1 MTAFSPF
8 DNKDY
13 DNMSLPYAFYEISMA
28 NSGDRDAKVS
38 LRFVFPEYVKTWA
51 VASDCTGEKTIRK
64 GGTATARFVVA
75 WYDHTDP
82 ELAHYK
88 NLYASPQPI
97 AKHGLE
103 VFSRLKHNAMRLAD
117 GMRSSSLPH
126 WLQNQVANTL
136 SAIVI
141 NSMYKRDGRVAF
153 AEGQWT
159 CFGTMDQMWLARH
172 IICQAVPF
180 YAWRELEY
188 WARTQMKNGQIH
200 HDMNLMDVGS
210 EREKRSAL
218 VAWDDTEHRDYRDI
232 QKWVDL
238 NCGFIISVYEA
249 YRTTGDRESFLRLW
263 PNMKRAADRIKKQ
276 VELLGNKEYPLT
288 FDRSENSYD
297 AGGNP
302 DPYNANISAVAY
314 RIMAELS
321 AETGEDDE
329 AAVRI
334 AECDGSVRPGADG
347 LEITGA
353 TEVLLLARVE
363 PTRDFSKP
371 AYTAMVASL
380 DSLGGYG
387 LLLERHVARHQPL
400 YDRVKIDLGAPAEDR
415 SLSSEQ
421 LLAKGG
427 RSLALIERLFN
438 AARYNVLSA
447 TGLHAP
453 CLQGIWGAKMT
464 PNWAGDFTANGNLPV
479 AISHMLQANTPEL
492 MLSLFNQLEA
502 HMDDFRT
509 NARVLF
515 NCRGIHI
522 PSHFYTH
529 GLDCQFD
536 KTWPM
541 TFWVA
546 GAPWYS
552 MFYWDYYLYTR
563 DREFLRR
570 RALPFMEEAV
580 AFFEDFLTEGADG
593 KYIVNPSYSPENH
606 PKNYKMQA
614 CINATMD
621 IAAIKAML
629 RAVIEASRTLG
640 ANSDRIPA
648 WQAMLDKMPA
658 YGNNADGEFREWLWA
673 DMEDNHEHRHASH
686 LIGLYD
692 LHDPEIMQ
700 SRELRQ
706 GALKAIDRRMDFRRK
721 ENTGVMAF
729 GICQL
734 AFSAAALGQ
743 ADRCEEML
751 GWLGDNYFL
760 DNMFSTHDPH
770 NIFNCDISGGYL
782 SLVMKMLCY
791 SEPGRI
797 DVFPA
802 KPSSWRRGS
811 IKGMALRGGIIMEE
825 LRWDGSK
832 TTVTL
837 RADDTQ
843 KVSVTIYGKHVKNVR
858 LKKGKPTTLAM

>member
-1 MTAFSPF
+1 MLKGAKTADGRTDDDALWPTHRVNFGCIDGIEATMTAFSPF

-38 LRFVFPEYVKTWA
+38 LRFVFPEDMKTWA

-88 NLYASPQPI
+88 NLYALPQPI
-97 AKHGLE
+97 AERGLE
-103 VFSRLKHNAMRLAD
+103 VFSRLKHNAVRLAD

-159 CFGTMDQMWLARH
+159 C
-172 IICQAVPF
+172 
-180 YAWRELEY
+180 
-188 WARTQMKNGQIH
+188 
-200 HDMNLMDVGS
+200 
-210 EREKRSAL
+210 
-218 VAWDDTEHRDYRDI
+218 
-232 QKWVDL
+232 
-238 NCGFIISVYEA
+238 
-249 YRTTGDRESFLRLW
+249 
-263 PNMKRAADRIKKQ
+263 
-276 VELLGNKEYPLT
+276 
-288 FDRSENSYD
+288 
-297 AGGNP
+297 
-302 DPYNANISAVAY
+302 
-314 RIMAELS
+314 
-321 AETGEDDE
+321 
-329 AAVRI
+329 
-334 AECDGSVRPGADG
+334 
-347 LEITGA
+347 
-353 TEVLLLARVE
+353 
-363 PTRDFSKP
+363 
-371 AYTAMVASL
+371 
-380 DSLGGYG
+380 
-387 LLLERHVARHQPL
+387 
-400 YDRVKIDLGAPAEDR
+400 
-415 SLSSEQ
+415 
-421 LLAKGG
+421 
-427 RSLALIERLFN
+427 
-438 AARYNVLSA
+438 
-447 TGLHAP
+447 
-453 CLQGIWGAKMT
+453 
-464 PNWAGDFTANGNLPV
+464 
-479 AISHMLQANTPEL
+479 
-492 MLSLFNQLEA
+492 
-502 HMDDFRT
+502 FRT

-580 AFFEDFLTEGADG
+580 AFFEDFLTEVADG

-621 IAAIKAML
+621 IAAIKALL

-658 YGNNADGEFREWLWA
+658 YGNNADGEFREWLWT

-770 NIFNCDISGGYL
+770 NIFNCDISGGYP

-797 DVFPA
+797 DIFPA

-825 LRWDGSK
+825 LRWDGNK

-843 KVSVTIYGKHVKNVR
+843 EVSVTIYGKHVKNVR

>member
-1 MTAFSPF
+1 MSHAKSPTSF
-8 DNKDY
+8 WSQRPAGRWEESLVTGNGIMGAMVEGNPYREHVVLNHSLLFLPINPIMMPPSQGKHLDEIRQMMLGGRFEEASQLLVDIATEEGYVGKHNSDLFVPACRLAISTDSVSPTRNYRRSVDFRTGVCRIEWQDGRGSYVRETFVSRADNVVV
-13 DNMSLPYAFYEISMA
+13 MRLRAL
-28 NSGDRDAKVS
+28 SGKLDTRLA
-38 LRFVFPEYVKTWA
+38 LERIT
-51 VASDCTGEKTIRK
+51 ASDPGRRK
-64 GGTATARFVVA
+64 KF
-75 WYDHTDP
+75 
-82 ELAHYK
+82 K
-88 NLYASPQPI
+88 
-97 AKHGLE
+97 
-103 VFSRLKHNAMRLAD
+103 
-117 GMRSSSLPH
+117 
-126 WLQNQVANTL
+126 
-136 SAIVI
+136 
-141 NSMYKRDGRVAF
+141 
-153 AEGQWT
+153 
-159 CFGTMDQMWLARH
+159 
-172 IICQAVPF
+172 
-180 YAWRELEY
+180 
-188 WARTQMKNGQIH
+188 
-200 HDMNLMDVGS
+200 MND
-210 EREKRSAL
+210 
-218 VAWDDTEHRDYRDI
+218 
-232 QKWVDL
+232 
-238 NCGFIISVYEA
+238 N
-249 YRTTGDRESFLRLW
+249 
-263 PNMKRAADRIKKQ
+263 DRIETSLAGQ
-276 VELLGNKEYPLT
+276 GGRLLYYRAK
-288 FDRSENSYD
+288 YD
-297 AGGNP
+297 TQTVHPVSGQKG
-302 DPYNANISAVAY
+302 Y
-314 RIMAELS
+314 
-321 AETGEDDE
+321 E

-334 AECDGSVRPGADG
+334 AECDGSVRPGAGG

-371 AYTAMVASL
+371 AYKAMVASL

-400 YDRVKIDLGAPAEDR
+400 YDRVKIDLGAPAADR

-438 AARYNVLSA
+438 AARYNVISA
-447 TGLHAP
+447 AGLHAP

-563 DREFLRR
+563 DRELLRR

-621 IAAIKAML
+621 IAAIKALL

-770 NIFNCDISGGYL
+770 NIFNCDISGGYP

-797 DVFPA
+797 DIFPA
-802 KPSSWRRGS
+802 KPSSGRRGS

-858 LKKGKPTTLAM
+858 LKKGKPTTLAL

>member
-1 MTAFSPF
+1 MAAGNGVTGLGKAFYDFDELKVNGTTGTPLGGFGAGGIKYNANDGTFAAMLKPPADAYDFKPVKGARIEMTVDGRTTVLKGAKTADGRTDDDALWPTHRVNFGCIDGIEATMTAFSPF

-38 LRFVFPEYVKTWA
+38 LRFVLPEDVKTWA

-64 GGTATARFVVA
+64 GGTATARLVVA

-97 AKHGLE
+97 AEHGLE
-103 VFSRLKHNAMRLAD
+103 VFPQLKHNVMRLAD
-117 GMRSSSLPH
+117 GMRRSSLPH

-159 CFGTMDQMWLARH
+159 C
-172 IICQAVPF
+172 
-180 YAWRELEY
+180 
-188 WARTQMKNGQIH
+188 
-200 HDMNLMDVGS
+200 
-210 EREKRSAL
+210 
-218 VAWDDTEHRDYRDI
+218 
-232 QKWVDL
+232 
-238 NCGFIISVYEA
+238 
-249 YRTTGDRESFLRLW
+249 
-263 PNMKRAADRIKKQ
+263 
-276 VELLGNKEYPLT
+276 
-288 FDRSENSYD
+288 
-297 AGGNP
+297 
-302 DPYNANISAVAY
+302 
-314 RIMAELS
+314 
-321 AETGEDDE
+321 
-329 AAVRI
+329 
-334 AECDGSVRPGADG
+334 
-347 LEITGA
+347 
-353 TEVLLLARVE
+353 
-363 PTRDFSKP
+363 
-371 AYTAMVASL
+371 
-380 DSLGGYG
+380 
-387 LLLERHVARHQPL
+387 
-400 YDRVKIDLGAPAEDR
+400 
-415 SLSSEQ
+415 
-421 LLAKGG
+421 
-427 RSLALIERLFN
+427 
-438 AARYNVLSA
+438 
-447 TGLHAP
+447 
-453 CLQGIWGAKMT
+453 
-464 PNWAGDFTANGNLPV
+464 
-479 AISHMLQANTPEL
+479 
-492 MLSLFNQLEA
+492 
-502 HMDDFRT
+502 FRT

-570 RALPFMEEAV
+570 RALPFMEESV

-621 IAAIKAML
+621 IAAIKALL

-770 NIFNCDISGGYL
+770 NIFNCDISGGYP

-843 KVSVTIYGKHVKNVR
+843 KVSVTIYGKHMKNVR
-858 LKKGKPTTLAM
+858 LKKGKPTTLAL

>member
-1 MTAFSPF
+1 MSHAKSPTSF
-8 DNKDY
+8 WSQRPAGRWEESLVTGNGIMGAMVEGNPYREHVVLNHSLLFLPINPIMMPPSQGKHLDEIRQMMLGGRFEEASQLLVDIATEEGYVGKHNSDLFVPACRLAISTDSVSPTRNYRRSVDFRTGVCRIEWQDGRGSYVRETFVSRADNVVV
-13 DNMSLPYAFYEISMA
+13 MRLRAL
-28 NSGDRDAKVS
+28 SGKLDTRLA
-38 LRFVFPEYVKTWA
+38 LERIT
-51 VASDCTGEKTIRK
+51 ASDPGRRK
-64 GGTATARFVVA
+64 KF
-75 WYDHTDP
+75 
-82 ELAHYK
+82 K
-88 NLYASPQPI
+88 
-97 AKHGLE
+97 
-103 VFSRLKHNAMRLAD
+103 
-117 GMRSSSLPH
+117 
-126 WLQNQVANTL
+126 
-136 SAIVI
+136 
-141 NSMYKRDGRVAF
+141 
-153 AEGQWT
+153 
-159 CFGTMDQMWLARH
+159 
-172 IICQAVPF
+172 
-180 YAWRELEY
+180 
-188 WARTQMKNGQIH
+188 
-200 HDMNLMDVGS
+200 MND
-210 EREKRSAL
+210 
-218 VAWDDTEHRDYRDI
+218 
-232 QKWVDL
+232 
-238 NCGFIISVYEA
+238 N
-249 YRTTGDRESFLRLW
+249 
-263 PNMKRAADRIKKQ
+263 DRIETSLAGQ
-276 VELLGNKEYPLT
+276 GGRLLYYRAK
-288 FDRSENSYD
+288 YD
-297 AGGNP
+297 TQTVHPVSGQKG
-302 DPYNANISAVAY
+302 Y
-314 RIMAELS
+314 
-321 AETGEDDE
+321 E

-334 AECDGSVRPGADG
+334 AECDGSVRPGAGG

-371 AYTAMVASL
+371 AYKAMVASL

-400 YDRVKIDLGAPAEDR
+400 YDRVKIDLGAPAADR

-438 AARYNVLSA
+438 AARYNVISA
-447 TGLHAP
+447 AGLHAP

-563 DREFLRR
+563 DRELLRR

-621 IAAIKAML
+621 IAAIKALL

-770 NIFNCDISGGYL
+770 NIFNCDISGGYP

-797 DVFPA
+797 DIFPA

-858 LKKGKPTTLAM
+858 LKKGKPTTLAL

>member
-1 MTAFSPF
+1 
-8 DNKDY
+8 
-13 DNMSLPYAFYEISMA
+13 
-28 NSGDRDAKVS
+28 
-38 LRFVFPEYVKTWA
+38 
-51 VASDCTGEKTIRK
+51 
-64 GGTATARFVVA
+64 
-75 WYDHTDP
+75 
-82 ELAHYK
+82 
-88 NLYASPQPI
+88 
-97 AKHGLE
+97 
-103 VFSRLKHNAMRLAD
+103 
-117 GMRSSSLPH
+117 
-126 WLQNQVANTL
+126 
-136 SAIVI
+136 
-141 NSMYKRDGRVAF
+141 
-153 AEGQWT
+153 
-159 CFGTMDQMWLARH
+159 
-172 IICQAVPF
+172 
-180 YAWRELEY
+180 
-188 WARTQMKNGQIH
+188 
-200 HDMNLMDVGS
+200 
-210 EREKRSAL
+210 
-218 VAWDDTEHRDYRDI
+218 
-232 QKWVDL
+232 
-238 NCGFIISVYEA
+238 
-249 YRTTGDRESFLRLW
+249 
-263 PNMKRAADRIKKQ
+263 
-276 VELLGNKEYPLT
+276 
-288 FDRSENSYD
+288 
-297 AGGNP
+297 
-302 DPYNANISAVAY
+302 
-314 RIMAELS
+314 
-321 AETGEDDE
+321 
-329 AAVRI
+329 
-334 AECDGSVRPGADG
+334 
-347 LEITGA
+347 
-353 TEVLLLARVE
+353 
-363 PTRDFSKP
+363 
-371 AYTAMVASL
+371 
-380 DSLGGYG
+380 
-387 LLLERHVARHQPL
+387 
-400 YDRVKIDLGAPAEDR
+400 
-415 SLSSEQ
+415 
-421 LLAKGG
+421 
-427 RSLALIERLFN
+427 
-438 AARYNVLSA
+438 
-447 TGLHAP
+447 
-453 CLQGIWGAKMT
+453 
-464 PNWAGDFTANGNLPV
+464 
-479 AISHMLQANTPEL
+479 
-492 MLSLFNQLEA
+492 
-502 HMDDFRT
+502 MDDFGT

-570 RALPFMEEAV
+570 RALPFMEESV

-621 IAAIKAML
+621 IAAIKALL

-734 AFSAAALGQ
+734 AFAAALGQ

-770 NIFNCDISGGYL
+770 NIFNCDISGGYP

-797 DVFPA
+797 DIFPA

-858 LKKGKPTTLAM
+858 LKKGKPTTLAL

>member
-1 MTAFSPF
+1 M
-8 DNKDY
+8 
-13 DNMSLPYAFYEISMA
+13 
-28 NSGDRDAKVS
+28 
-38 LRFVFPEYVKTWA
+38 
-51 VASDCTGEKTIRK
+51 ASDCTGEKTIRK

-97 AKHGLE
+97 AEHGLE
-103 VFSRLKHNAMRLAD
+103 VFPQLKHNAGRLAD
-117 GMRSSSLPH
+117 GMRRSSLPH

-159 CFGTMDQMWLARH
+159 C
-172 IICQAVPF
+172 
-180 YAWRELEY
+180 
-188 WARTQMKNGQIH
+188 
-200 HDMNLMDVGS
+200 
-210 EREKRSAL
+210 
-218 VAWDDTEHRDYRDI
+218 
-232 QKWVDL
+232 
-238 NCGFIISVYEA
+238 
-249 YRTTGDRESFLRLW
+249 
-263 PNMKRAADRIKKQ
+263 
-276 VELLGNKEYPLT
+276 
-288 FDRSENSYD
+288 
-297 AGGNP
+297 
-302 DPYNANISAVAY
+302 
-314 RIMAELS
+314 
-321 AETGEDDE
+321 
-329 AAVRI
+329 
-334 AECDGSVRPGADG
+334 
-347 LEITGA
+347 
-353 TEVLLLARVE
+353 
-363 PTRDFSKP
+363 
-371 AYTAMVASL
+371 
-380 DSLGGYG
+380 
-387 LLLERHVARHQPL
+387 
-400 YDRVKIDLGAPAEDR
+400 
-415 SLSSEQ
+415 
-421 LLAKGG
+421 
-427 RSLALIERLFN
+427 
-438 AARYNVLSA
+438 
-447 TGLHAP
+447 
-453 CLQGIWGAKMT
+453 
-464 PNWAGDFTANGNLPV
+464 
-479 AISHMLQANTPEL
+479 
-492 MLSLFNQLEA
+492 
-502 HMDDFRT
+502 FRT

-570 RALPFMEEAV
+570 RALPFMEESV

-621 IAAIKAML
+621 IAAIKALL

-770 NIFNCDISGGYL
+770 NIFNCDISGGYP

-843 KVSVTIYGKHVKNVR
+843 KVSVTIYGKHMKNVR
-858 LKKGKPTTLAM
+858 LKKGKPTTLAL

>member
-1 MTAFSPF
+1 MRKTLALALLLLQAALLAAGNSVTGLGKAFYDFDELKVNGTTGTPLGGFGAGGIKYNANDGTFAAMLKPPADAYDFKPVKGARIEMTVDGRTTVLKGAKTADGRTDDDALWPTHRVNFGCIDGIEATMTAFSPF

-97 AKHGLE
+97 AKRGLE
-103 VFSRLKHNAMRLAD
+103 VFPQLKHNAVRLAD

-159 CFGTMDQMWLARH
+159 CF
-172 IICQAVPF
+172 
-180 YAWRELEY
+180 
-188 WARTQMKNGQIH
+188 
-200 HDMNLMDVGS
+200 
-210 EREKRSAL
+210 
-218 VAWDDTEHRDYRDI
+218 
-232 QKWVDL
+232 
-238 NCGFIISVYEA
+238 
-249 YRTTGDRESFLRLW
+249 
-263 PNMKRAADRIKKQ
+263 
-276 VELLGNKEYPLT
+276 
-288 FDRSENSYD
+288 
-297 AGGNP
+297 
-302 DPYNANISAVAY
+302 
-314 RIMAELS
+314 
-321 AETGEDDE
+321 
-329 AAVRI
+329 
-334 AECDGSVRPGADG
+334 
-347 LEITGA
+347 
-353 TEVLLLARVE
+353 
-363 PTRDFSKP
+363 
-371 AYTAMVASL
+371 
-380 DSLGGYG
+380 
-387 LLLERHVARHQPL
+387 
-400 YDRVKIDLGAPAEDR
+400 
-415 SLSSEQ
+415 
-421 LLAKGG
+421 
-427 RSLALIERLFN
+427 
-438 AARYNVLSA
+438 
-447 TGLHAP
+447 
-453 CLQGIWGAKMT
+453 
-464 PNWAGDFTANGNLPV
+464 
-479 AISHMLQANTPEL
+479 
-492 MLSLFNQLEA
+492 
-502 HMDDFRT
+502 RT

-546 GAPWYS
+546 GEPWYS

-580 AFFEDFLTEGADG
+580 AFFEDFLTEVADG

-770 NIFNCDISGGYL
+770 NIFNCDISGGYP

-797 DVFPA
+797 DIFPA

-843 KVSVTIYGKHVKNVR
+843 EVSVNIYGKHVKNVR
-858 LKKGKPTTLAM
+858 LKKGKPTTLTM

>member
-1 MTAFSPF
+1 MLTPPADAYDFKPVKGARIEMTVDGRTTVLKGAKTADGRTDDDALWPTHRVNFGCVGGIEATMTAFSPF

-38 LRFVFPEYVKTWA
+38 LRFVFPEDVKTWA

-97 AKHGLE
+97 AEHGLE
-103 VFSRLKHNAMRLAD
+103 VFPQLKHNAVRLAD

-159 CFGTMDQMWLARH
+159 C
-172 IICQAVPF
+172 
-180 YAWRELEY
+180 
-188 WARTQMKNGQIH
+188 
-200 HDMNLMDVGS
+200 
-210 EREKRSAL
+210 
-218 VAWDDTEHRDYRDI
+218 
-232 QKWVDL
+232 
-238 NCGFIISVYEA
+238 
-249 YRTTGDRESFLRLW
+249 
-263 PNMKRAADRIKKQ
+263 
-276 VELLGNKEYPLT
+276 
-288 FDRSENSYD
+288 
-297 AGGNP
+297 
-302 DPYNANISAVAY
+302 
-314 RIMAELS
+314 
-321 AETGEDDE
+321 
-329 AAVRI
+329 
-334 AECDGSVRPGADG
+334 
-347 LEITGA
+347 
-353 TEVLLLARVE
+353 
-363 PTRDFSKP
+363 
-371 AYTAMVASL
+371 
-380 DSLGGYG
+380 
-387 LLLERHVARHQPL
+387 
-400 YDRVKIDLGAPAEDR
+400 
-415 SLSSEQ
+415 
-421 LLAKGG
+421 
-427 RSLALIERLFN
+427 
-438 AARYNVLSA
+438 
-447 TGLHAP
+447 
-453 CLQGIWGAKMT
+453 
-464 PNWAGDFTANGNLPV
+464 
-479 AISHMLQANTPEL
+479 
-492 MLSLFNQLEA
+492 
-502 HMDDFRT
+502 FRT

-570 RALPFMEEAV
+570 RALPFMEESV

-621 IAAIKAML
+621 IAAIKALL

-770 NIFNCDISGGYL
+770 NIFNCDISGGYP

-843 KVSVTIYGKHVKNVR
+843 KVSVTIYGKHMKNVR
-858 LKKGKPTTLAM
+858 LKKGKPTTLAL

>member
-1 MTAFSPF
+1 MSHAQSPTSF
-8 DNKDY
+8 WSQRPAGRWEESLVTGNGIMGAMVEGNPYREHVVLNHSLLFLPINPIMMPPSQGKHLDEIRQMMLGGRFEEASQLLVDIATEEGYVGKHNSDLFVPACRLAISTDSVSPTRNYRRSVDFRTGVCRIEWQDGRGSYVRETFVSRADNVVV
-13 DNMSLPYAFYEISMA
+13 MRLRAL
-28 NSGDRDAKVS
+28 SGKLDTRLA
-38 LRFVFPEYVKTWA
+38 LERIT
-51 VASDCTGEKTIRK
+51 ASDPGRRK
-64 GGTATARFVVA
+64 KF
-75 WYDHTDP
+75 
-82 ELAHYK
+82 K
-88 NLYASPQPI
+88 
-97 AKHGLE
+97 
-103 VFSRLKHNAMRLAD
+103 
-117 GMRSSSLPH
+117 
-126 WLQNQVANTL
+126 
-136 SAIVI
+136 
-141 NSMYKRDGRVAF
+141 
-153 AEGQWT
+153 
-159 CFGTMDQMWLARH
+159 
-172 IICQAVPF
+172 
-180 YAWRELEY
+180 
-188 WARTQMKNGQIH
+188 
-200 HDMNLMDVGS
+200 MND
-210 EREKRSAL
+210 
-218 VAWDDTEHRDYRDI
+218 
-232 QKWVDL
+232 
-238 NCGFIISVYEA
+238 N
-249 YRTTGDRESFLRLW
+249 
-263 PNMKRAADRIKKQ
+263 DRIETSLAGQ
-276 VELLGNKEYPLT
+276 GGRLLYYRAK
-288 FDRSENSYD
+288 YD
-297 AGGNP
+297 TQTVHPVSGQKG
-302 DPYNANISAVAY
+302 Y
-314 RIMAELS
+314 
-321 AETGEDDE
+321 E

-334 AECDGSVRPGADG
+334 AECDGSVRPGAGG

-371 AYTAMVASL
+371 AYKAMVASL

-400 YDRVKIDLGAPAEDR
+400 YDRVKIDLGAPAADR

-438 AARYNVLSA
+438 AARYNVISA
-447 TGLHAP
+447 AGLHAP

-563 DREFLRR
+563 NREFLRR
-570 RALPFMEEAV
+570 RALPFMEESV

-621 IAAIKAML
+621 IAAIKALL

-770 NIFNCDISGGYL
+770 NIFNCDISGGYP

-797 DVFPA
+797 DIFPA

-843 KVSVTIYGKHVKNVR
+843 KVSVTIYGKHMKNVR
-858 LKKGKPTTLAM
+858 LKKGKPTTLAL

>member
-1 MTAFSPF
+1 MLKGAKTADGRTDDDALWPTHRVNFGCIDGIEATMTAFSPF

-38 LRFVFPEYVKTWA
+38 LRFVFPEDVKTWA

-97 AKHGLE
+97 AEHGLE
-103 VFSRLKHNAMRLAD
+103 VFPQLKHNAVRLAD
-117 GMRSSSLPH
+117 GMRRSSLPH

-159 CFGTMDQMWLARH
+159 C
-172 IICQAVPF
+172 
-180 YAWRELEY
+180 
-188 WARTQMKNGQIH
+188 
-200 HDMNLMDVGS
+200 
-210 EREKRSAL
+210 
-218 VAWDDTEHRDYRDI
+218 
-232 QKWVDL
+232 
-238 NCGFIISVYEA
+238 
-249 YRTTGDRESFLRLW
+249 
-263 PNMKRAADRIKKQ
+263 
-276 VELLGNKEYPLT
+276 
-288 FDRSENSYD
+288 
-297 AGGNP
+297 
-302 DPYNANISAVAY
+302 
-314 RIMAELS
+314 
-321 AETGEDDE
+321 
-329 AAVRI
+329 
-334 AECDGSVRPGADG
+334 
-347 LEITGA
+347 
-353 TEVLLLARVE
+353 
-363 PTRDFSKP
+363 
-371 AYTAMVASL
+371 
-380 DSLGGYG
+380 
-387 LLLERHVARHQPL
+387 
-400 YDRVKIDLGAPAEDR
+400 
-415 SLSSEQ
+415 
-421 LLAKGG
+421 
-427 RSLALIERLFN
+427 
-438 AARYNVLSA
+438 
-447 TGLHAP
+447 
-453 CLQGIWGAKMT
+453 
-464 PNWAGDFTANGNLPV
+464 
-479 AISHMLQANTPEL
+479 
-492 MLSLFNQLEA
+492 
-502 HMDDFRT
+502 FRT

-570 RALPFMEEAV
+570 RALPFMEESV

-640 ANSDRIPA
+640 ANSDRIPP

-734 AFSAAALGQ
+734 AFAAALGQ

-770 NIFNCDISGGYL
+770 NIFNCDISGGYP

-797 DVFPA
+797 DIFPA

-843 KVSVTIYGKHVKNVR
+843 EVSVTIYGKHVKNVR
-858 LKKGKPTTLAM
+858 LKKGKPTTLAL

>member
-38 LRFVFPEYVKTWA
+38 LRFVFPEDVKTWA

-117 GMRSSSLPH
+117 GMRRSSLPH

-159 CFGTMDQMWLARH
+159 CFG
-172 IICQAVPF
+172 
-180 YAWRELEY
+180 
-188 WARTQMKNGQIH
+188 
-200 HDMNLMDVGS
+200 
-210 EREKRSAL
+210 
-218 VAWDDTEHRDYRDI
+218 
-232 QKWVDL
+232 
-238 NCGFIISVYEA
+238 
-249 YRTTGDRESFLRLW
+249 
-263 PNMKRAADRIKKQ
+263 
-276 VELLGNKEYPLT
+276 
-288 FDRSENSYD
+288 
-297 AGGNP
+297 
-302 DPYNANISAVAY
+302 
-314 RIMAELS
+314 
-321 AETGEDDE
+321 
-329 AAVRI
+329 
-334 AECDGSVRPGADG
+334 
-347 LEITGA
+347 
-353 TEVLLLARVE
+353 
-363 PTRDFSKP
+363 
-371 AYTAMVASL
+371 
-380 DSLGGYG
+380 
-387 LLLERHVARHQPL
+387 
-400 YDRVKIDLGAPAEDR
+400 
-415 SLSSEQ
+415 
-421 LLAKGG
+421 
-427 RSLALIERLFN
+427 
-438 AARYNVLSA
+438 
-447 TGLHAP
+447 
-453 CLQGIWGAKMT
+453 
-464 PNWAGDFTANGNLPV
+464 
-479 AISHMLQANTPEL
+479 
-492 MLSLFNQLEA
+492 
-502 HMDDFRT
+502 T

-570 RALPFMEEAV
+570 RALPFMEESV

-770 NIFNCDISGGYL
+770 NIFNCDISGGYP

-797 DVFPA
+797 DIFPA

-825 LRWDGSK
+825 LRWDGNK
-832 TTVTL
+832 TTVTI

-858 LKKGKPTTLAM
+858 LKKGKPTTLAL

>member
-1 MTAFSPF
+1 MSHAKSPTSF
-8 DNKDY
+8 WSQRPAGRWEESLVTGNGIMGAMVEGNPYREHVVLNHSLLFLPINPIMMPPSQGKHLDEIRQMMLGGRFEEASQLLVDIATEEGYVGKHNSDLFVPACRLAISTDSVSPTRNYRRSVDFRTGVCRIEWQDGRGSYVRETFVSRADNVVVMRLRALSGKLDT
-13 DNMSLPYAFYEISMA
+13 SLALERI
-28 NSGDRDAKVS
+28 
-38 LRFVFPEYVKTWA
+38 T
-51 VASDCTGEKTIRK
+51 ASDPGRRK
-64 GGTATARFVVA
+64 KF
-75 WYDHTDP
+75 
-82 ELAHYK
+82 K
-88 NLYASPQPI
+88 
-97 AKHGLE
+97 
-103 VFSRLKHNAMRLAD
+103 
-117 GMRSSSLPH
+117 
-126 WLQNQVANTL
+126 
-136 SAIVI
+136 
-141 NSMYKRDGRVAF
+141 
-153 AEGQWT
+153 
-159 CFGTMDQMWLARH
+159 
-172 IICQAVPF
+172 
-180 YAWRELEY
+180 
-188 WARTQMKNGQIH
+188 
-200 HDMNLMDVGS
+200 MND
-210 EREKRSAL
+210 
-218 VAWDDTEHRDYRDI
+218 
-232 QKWVDL
+232 
-238 NCGFIISVYEA
+238 N
-249 YRTTGDRESFLRLW
+249 
-263 PNMKRAADRIKKQ
+263 DRIETSLAGQ
-276 VELLGNKEYPLT
+276 GGRLLYYRAK
-288 FDRSENSYD
+288 YD
-297 AGGNP
+297 TQTVHPVSGQKG
-302 DPYNANISAVAY
+302 YEGY
-314 RIMAELS
+314 
-321 AETGEDDE
+321 E

-400 YDRVKIDLGAPAEDR
+400 YDRVKIDLGAPAADR

-570 RALPFMEEAV
+570 RALPFMEESV

-734 AFSAAALGQ
+734 AFAAAALGQ

-770 NIFNCDISGGYL
+770 NIFNCDISGGYP

-797 DVFPA
+797 GIFPA

-825 LRWDGSK
+825 LRWDGNK

-843 KVSVTIYGKHVKNVR
+843 EVSVTIYGKHVKNVR
-858 LKKGKPTTLAM
+858 LKKGKPTTLAL

>member
-1 MTAFSPF
+1 MAIVLLQAALLAAGNGVTGLGKAFYDFDELKVNGTTGTPLGGFGAGGIKYNANDGTFAAMLKPPADAYDSKPVKGARIEMTVDGRTTVLKGAKTADGRTDDDALWPTHRVNFGCIDGIEATMTAFSPF

-38 LRFVFPEYVKTWA
+38 LRFVFPEDVKTWA

-97 AKHGLE
+97 AKRGLE

-117 GMRSSSLPH
+117 GMRRSSLPH

-159 CFGTMDQMWLARH
+159 C
-172 IICQAVPF
+172 
-180 YAWRELEY
+180 
-188 WARTQMKNGQIH
+188 
-200 HDMNLMDVGS
+200 
-210 EREKRSAL
+210 
-218 VAWDDTEHRDYRDI
+218 
-232 QKWVDL
+232 
-238 NCGFIISVYEA
+238 
-249 YRTTGDRESFLRLW
+249 
-263 PNMKRAADRIKKQ
+263 
-276 VELLGNKEYPLT
+276 
-288 FDRSENSYD
+288 
-297 AGGNP
+297 
-302 DPYNANISAVAY
+302 
-314 RIMAELS
+314 
-321 AETGEDDE
+321 
-329 AAVRI
+329 
-334 AECDGSVRPGADG
+334 
-347 LEITGA
+347 
-353 TEVLLLARVE
+353 
-363 PTRDFSKP
+363 
-371 AYTAMVASL
+371 
-380 DSLGGYG
+380 
-387 LLLERHVARHQPL
+387 
-400 YDRVKIDLGAPAEDR
+400 
-415 SLSSEQ
+415 
-421 LLAKGG
+421 
-427 RSLALIERLFN
+427 
-438 AARYNVLSA
+438 
-447 TGLHAP
+447 
-453 CLQGIWGAKMT
+453 
-464 PNWAGDFTANGNLPV
+464 
-479 AISHMLQANTPEL
+479 
-492 MLSLFNQLEA
+492 
-502 HMDDFRT
+502 FRT

-570 RALPFMEEAV
+570 RALPFMEESV

-621 IAAIKAML
+621 IAAIKALL

-658 YGNNADGEFREWLWA
+658 YGNNADGEFREWLWT

-760 DNMFSTHDPH
+760 DNMFSAHDPH
-770 NIFNCDISGGYL
+770 NIFNCDISGGYP

-832 TTVTL
+832 TTVTI

-858 LKKGKPTTLAM
+858 LKKGKPTTLAL

>member
-1 MTAFSPF
+1 
-8 DNKDY
+8 
-13 DNMSLPYAFYEISMA
+13 
-28 NSGDRDAKVS
+28 
-38 LRFVFPEYVKTWA
+38 
-51 VASDCTGEKTIRK
+51 
-64 GGTATARFVVA
+64 
-75 WYDHTDP
+75 
-82 ELAHYK
+82 
-88 NLYASPQPI
+88 
-97 AKHGLE
+97 
-103 VFSRLKHNAMRLAD
+103 MRLAD
-117 GMRSSSLPH
+117 GIRRSSLPH

-159 CFGTMDQMWLARH
+159 CFG
-172 IICQAVPF
+172 
-180 YAWRELEY
+180 
-188 WARTQMKNGQIH
+188 
-200 HDMNLMDVGS
+200 
-210 EREKRSAL
+210 
-218 VAWDDTEHRDYRDI
+218 
-232 QKWVDL
+232 
-238 NCGFIISVYEA
+238 
-249 YRTTGDRESFLRLW
+249 
-263 PNMKRAADRIKKQ
+263 
-276 VELLGNKEYPLT
+276 
-288 FDRSENSYD
+288 
-297 AGGNP
+297 
-302 DPYNANISAVAY
+302 
-314 RIMAELS
+314 
-321 AETGEDDE
+321 
-329 AAVRI
+329 
-334 AECDGSVRPGADG
+334 
-347 LEITGA
+347 
-353 TEVLLLARVE
+353 
-363 PTRDFSKP
+363 
-371 AYTAMVASL
+371 
-380 DSLGGYG
+380 
-387 LLLERHVARHQPL
+387 
-400 YDRVKIDLGAPAEDR
+400 
-415 SLSSEQ
+415 
-421 LLAKGG
+421 
-427 RSLALIERLFN
+427 
-438 AARYNVLSA
+438 
-447 TGLHAP
+447 
-453 CLQGIWGAKMT
+453 
-464 PNWAGDFTANGNLPV
+464 
-479 AISHMLQANTPEL
+479 
-492 MLSLFNQLEA
+492 
-502 HMDDFRT
+502 T

-552 MFYWDYYLYTR
+552 MFYWDCYLYTR

-570 RALPFMEEAV
+570 RALPFMEESV

-743 ADRCEEML
+743 ADRCEEMV

-770 NIFNCDISGGYL
+770 NIFNCDISGGYP

-797 DVFPA
+797 DIFPA

-843 KVSVTIYGKHVKNVR
+843 EVSVNIYGKHVKNVR
-858 LKKGKPTTLAM
+858 LKKGKPTTLAL

>member
-1 MTAFSPF
+1 MSHAKSPTSF
-8 DNKDY
+8 WSQRPAGRWEESLVTGNGIMGAMVEGNPYREHVVLNHSLLFLPINPIMMPPSQGKHLDEIRQMMLGGRFEEASQLLVDIATEEGYVGKHNSDLFVPACRLAISTDSVSPTRNYRRSVDFRTGVCRIEWQDGRGSYVRETFVSRADNVVV
-13 DNMSLPYAFYEISMA
+13 MRLRAL
-28 NSGDRDAKVS
+28 SGKLDTRLA
-38 LRFVFPEYVKTWA
+38 LERIT
-51 VASDCTGEKTIRK
+51 ASDPGRRK
-64 GGTATARFVVA
+64 KF
-75 WYDHTDP
+75 
-82 ELAHYK
+82 K
-88 NLYASPQPI
+88 
-97 AKHGLE
+97 
-103 VFSRLKHNAMRLAD
+103 
-117 GMRSSSLPH
+117 
-126 WLQNQVANTL
+126 
-136 SAIVI
+136 
-141 NSMYKRDGRVAF
+141 
-153 AEGQWT
+153 
-159 CFGTMDQMWLARH
+159 
-172 IICQAVPF
+172 
-180 YAWRELEY
+180 
-188 WARTQMKNGQIH
+188 
-200 HDMNLMDVGS
+200 MND
-210 EREKRSAL
+210 
-218 VAWDDTEHRDYRDI
+218 
-232 QKWVDL
+232 
-238 NCGFIISVYEA
+238 N
-249 YRTTGDRESFLRLW
+249 
-263 PNMKRAADRIKKQ
+263 DRIETSLAGQ
-276 VELLGNKEYPLT
+276 GGRLLYYRAK
-288 FDRSENSYD
+288 YD
-297 AGGNP
+297 TQTVHPVSGQKG
-302 DPYNANISAVAY
+302 Y
-314 RIMAELS
+314 
-321 AETGEDDE
+321 E

-334 AECDGSVRPGADG
+334 AECDGSVRPGAGG

-371 AYTAMVASL
+371 AYKAMVASL

-400 YDRVKIDLGAPAEDR
+400 YDRVKIDLGAPAADR

-438 AARYNVLSA
+438 AARYNVISA
-447 TGLHAP
+447 AGLHAP

-464 PNWAGDFTANGNLPV
+464 PNWAGDFTANGYLPV

-563 DREFLRR
+563 DRELLRR

-621 IAAIKAML
+621 IAAIKALL

-770 NIFNCDISGGYL
+770 NIFNCDISGGYP

-797 DVFPA
+797 DIFPA

-811 IKGMALRGGIIMEE
+811 IKGMALRGGIIMVE

-858 LKKGKPTTLAM
+858 LKKGKPTTLAL

>member
-1 MTAFSPF
+1 MSHAQSPTSF
-8 DNKDY
+8 WSQRPAGRWEESLVTGNGIMGAMVEGNPYREHVVLNHSLLFLPINPIMMPPSQGKHLDEIRQMMLGGRFGEASQLLVDIATEEGYVGKHNSDLFVPACRLAISTDSVSPTRNYRRSVDFRTGICRIEWQDGRGSYVRETFVSSADNVVVMRLRALSGKLDTRL
-13 DNMSLPYAFYEISMA
+13 SLERI
-28 NSGDRDAKVS
+28 
-38 LRFVFPEYVKTWA
+38 T
-51 VASDCTGEKTIRK
+51 ASDPGRRK
-64 GGTATARFVVA
+64 KF
-75 WYDHTDP
+75 
-82 ELAHYK
+82 K
-88 NLYASPQPI
+88 
-97 AKHGLE
+97 
-103 VFSRLKHNAMRLAD
+103 
-117 GMRSSSLPH
+117 
-126 WLQNQVANTL
+126 
-136 SAIVI
+136 
-141 NSMYKRDGRVAF
+141 
-153 AEGQWT
+153 
-159 CFGTMDQMWLARH
+159 
-172 IICQAVPF
+172 
-180 YAWRELEY
+180 
-188 WARTQMKNGQIH
+188 
-200 HDMNLMDVGS
+200 MND
-210 EREKRSAL
+210 
-218 VAWDDTEHRDYRDI
+218 
-232 QKWVDL
+232 
-238 NCGFIISVYEA
+238 N
-249 YRTTGDRESFLRLW
+249 
-263 PNMKRAADRIKKQ
+263 DRIETSLAGQ
-276 VELLGNKEYPLT
+276 GGRLLYYRAK
-288 FDRSENSYD
+288 YD
-297 AGGNP
+297 TQTVHPVSGQKG
-302 DPYNANISAVAY
+302 YEGY
-314 RIMAELS
+314 
-321 AETGEDDE
+321 E

-334 AECDGSVRPGADG
+334 AGCDGSVRPGAGG

-371 AYTAMVASL
+371 AHKAMAASL

-400 YDRVKIDLGAPAEDR
+400 YDRVKIDLGAPAADR

-515 NCRGIHI
+515 NCLGIHI

-563 DREFLRR
+563 NREFLRR
-570 RALPFMEEAV
+570 RALPFMEESV

-621 IAAIKAML
+621 IAAIKALL

-700 SRELRQ
+700 TRELRQ

-734 AFSAAALGQ
+734 AFAAAALGQ

-770 NIFNCDISGGYL
+770 NIFNCVISGGYP

-797 DVFPA
+797 DIFPA

-825 LRWDGSK
+825 LRWDGNK

-858 LKKGKPTTLAM
+858 LKKGKPTTLAL

>member
-1 MTAFSPF
+1 MVEGNPYREHVVLNHSLLFLPINPIMMPPSQGKHLDEIRQMMLGGRFEEASQLLVDIATEEGYVGKHNSDLFVPACRLAISTDSVSPTRNYRRSVDF
-8 DNKDY
+8 RTGVCRIEWQDGRGSYVRETFVSRADNVVVMRLRALSGKLDT
-13 DNMSLPYAFYEISMA
+13 SLALERI
-28 NSGDRDAKVS
+28 
-38 LRFVFPEYVKTWA
+38 T
-51 VASDCTGEKTIRK
+51 ASDPGRRK
-64 GGTATARFVVA
+64 KFKMNDNDRIETS
-75 WYDHTDP
+75 
-82 ELAHYK
+82 LAG
-88 NLYASPQPI
+88 Q
-97 AKHGLE
+97 
-103 VFSRLKHNAMRLAD
+103 
-117 GMRSSSLPH
+117 
-126 WLQNQVANTL
+126 
-136 SAIVI
+136 
-141 NSMYKRDGRVAF
+141 DGRLLYYRAKYDTQTVHPVSGQKGY
-153 AEGQWT
+153 EG
-159 CFGTMDQMWLARH
+159 
-172 IICQAVPF
+172 
-180 YAWRELEY
+180 Y
-188 WARTQMKNGQIH
+188 
-200 HDMNLMDVGS
+200 
-210 EREKRSAL
+210 
-218 VAWDDTEHRDYRDI
+218 
-232 QKWVDL
+232 
-238 NCGFIISVYEA
+238 
-249 YRTTGDRESFLRLW
+249 
-263 PNMKRAADRIKKQ
+263 
-276 VELLGNKEYPLT
+276 
-288 FDRSENSYD
+288 
-297 AGGNP
+297 
-302 DPYNANISAVAY
+302 
-314 RIMAELS
+314 
-321 AETGEDDE
+321 E

-400 YDRVKIDLGAPAEDR
+400 YDRVKIDLGAPAADR

-546 GAPWYS
+546 VAPWYS

-570 RALPFMEEAV
+570 RALPFMEESV

-621 IAAIKAML
+621 IAAIKALL

-648 WQAMLDKMPA
+648 WQAMPDKMPA

-770 NIFNCDISGGYL
+770 NIFNCDISGGYP

-797 DVFPA
+797 DIFPA

-837 RADDTQ
+837 RTDDTQ
-843 KVSVTIYGKHVKNVR
+843 EVSVTIYGKHVKNVR
-858 LKKGKPTTLAM
+858 LKKGKPTTLAL

>member
-1 MTAFSPF
+1 MRKTLALALLLLQAALLAAGNSVTGLGKAFYDFDELKVNGTTGTPLGGFGAGGIKYNANDGTFAAMLKPPADAYDFKPVKGARIEMTVDGRTTVLKGVKTADGRTDDDALWPTHRVNFGCIDGIEATMTAFSPF

-38 LRFVFPEYVKTWA
+38 LRFVFPEDVKTWA

-103 VFSRLKHNAMRLAD
+103 VFPQLKHNAMRLAD

-159 CFGTMDQMWLARH
+159 CF
-172 IICQAVPF
+172 C
-180 YAWRELEY
+180 
-188 WARTQMKNGQIH
+188 
-200 HDMNLMDVGS
+200 
-210 EREKRSAL
+210 
-218 VAWDDTEHRDYRDI
+218 
-232 QKWVDL
+232 
-238 NCGFIISVYEA
+238 
-249 YRTTGDRESFLRLW
+249 
-263 PNMKRAADRIKKQ
+263 
-276 VELLGNKEYPLT
+276 
-288 FDRSENSYD
+288 
-297 AGGNP
+297 
-302 DPYNANISAVAY
+302 
-314 RIMAELS
+314 
-321 AETGEDDE
+321 
-329 AAVRI
+329 
-334 AECDGSVRPGADG
+334 
-347 LEITGA
+347 
-353 TEVLLLARVE
+353 
-363 PTRDFSKP
+363 
-371 AYTAMVASL
+371 
-380 DSLGGYG
+380 
-387 LLLERHVARHQPL
+387 
-400 YDRVKIDLGAPAEDR
+400 
-415 SLSSEQ
+415 
-421 LLAKGG
+421 
-427 RSLALIERLFN
+427 
-438 AARYNVLSA
+438 
-447 TGLHAP
+447 
-453 CLQGIWGAKMT
+453 
-464 PNWAGDFTANGNLPV
+464 
-479 AISHMLQANTPEL
+479 
-492 MLSLFNQLEA
+492 
-502 HMDDFRT
+502 T

-621 IAAIKAML
+621 IAAIKALL

-648 WQAMLDKMPA
+648 WQAMLDKRPA

-734 AFSAAALGQ
+734 AFAAALGQ

-770 NIFNCDISGGYL
+770 NIFNCDISGGYP

-797 DVFPA
+797 DIFPA

>member
-1 MTAFSPF
+1 
-8 DNKDY
+8 
-13 DNMSLPYAFYEISMA
+13 MSLPYAFYEISMA

-97 AKHGLE
+97 AERGLE
-103 VFSRLKHNAMRLAD
+103 VFPQLKHNAMRLAD
-117 GMRSSSLPH
+117 GMRRSSLPH

-159 CFGTMDQMWLARH
+159 CFG
-172 IICQAVPF
+172 
-180 YAWRELEY
+180 
-188 WARTQMKNGQIH
+188 
-200 HDMNLMDVGS
+200 
-210 EREKRSAL
+210 
-218 VAWDDTEHRDYRDI
+218 
-232 QKWVDL
+232 
-238 NCGFIISVYEA
+238 
-249 YRTTGDRESFLRLW
+249 
-263 PNMKRAADRIKKQ
+263 
-276 VELLGNKEYPLT
+276 
-288 FDRSENSYD
+288 
-297 AGGNP
+297 
-302 DPYNANISAVAY
+302 
-314 RIMAELS
+314 
-321 AETGEDDE
+321 
-329 AAVRI
+329 
-334 AECDGSVRPGADG
+334 
-347 LEITGA
+347 
-353 TEVLLLARVE
+353 
-363 PTRDFSKP
+363 
-371 AYTAMVASL
+371 
-380 DSLGGYG
+380 
-387 LLLERHVARHQPL
+387 
-400 YDRVKIDLGAPAEDR
+400 
-415 SLSSEQ
+415 
-421 LLAKGG
+421 
-427 RSLALIERLFN
+427 
-438 AARYNVLSA
+438 
-447 TGLHAP
+447 
-453 CLQGIWGAKMT
+453 
-464 PNWAGDFTANGNLPV
+464 
-479 AISHMLQANTPEL
+479 
-492 MLSLFNQLEA
+492 
-502 HMDDFRT
+502 T

-570 RALPFMEEAV
+570 RALPFMEESV

-734 AFSAAALGQ
+734 AFAAAALGQ

-770 NIFNCDISGGYL
+770 NIFNCDISGGYP

-791 SEPGRI
+791 CEPGRI
-797 DVFPA
+797 DIFPA

-843 KVSVTIYGKHVKNVR
+843 EVSVTIYGKHVKNVR
-858 LKKGKPTTLAM
+858 LKKGKPTTLAL

>member
-1 MTAFSPF
+1 MRKTLALALLLLQAALLAAGNGVTGLGKAFYDFDELKVNGTTGTPLGGFGAGGIKYNANDGTFAAMLKPPADAYDFKPVKGARIEMTVDGRTTVLKGAKTADGRTDDDALWPTHRVNFGCIDGIQATMTAFSPF

-38 LRFVFPEYVKTWA
+38 LRFVFPEDVKTWA

-103 VFSRLKHNAMRLAD
+103 VFPQLKHNAVRLAN

-159 CFGTMDQMWLARH
+159 C
-172 IICQAVPF
+172 
-180 YAWRELEY
+180 
-188 WARTQMKNGQIH
+188 
-200 HDMNLMDVGS
+200 
-210 EREKRSAL
+210 
-218 VAWDDTEHRDYRDI
+218 
-232 QKWVDL
+232 
-238 NCGFIISVYEA
+238 
-249 YRTTGDRESFLRLW
+249 
-263 PNMKRAADRIKKQ
+263 
-276 VELLGNKEYPLT
+276 
-288 FDRSENSYD
+288 
-297 AGGNP
+297 
-302 DPYNANISAVAY
+302 
-314 RIMAELS
+314 
-321 AETGEDDE
+321 
-329 AAVRI
+329 
-334 AECDGSVRPGADG
+334 
-347 LEITGA
+347 
-353 TEVLLLARVE
+353 
-363 PTRDFSKP
+363 
-371 AYTAMVASL
+371 
-380 DSLGGYG
+380 
-387 LLLERHVARHQPL
+387 
-400 YDRVKIDLGAPAEDR
+400 
-415 SLSSEQ
+415 
-421 LLAKGG
+421 
-427 RSLALIERLFN
+427 
-438 AARYNVLSA
+438 
-447 TGLHAP
+447 
-453 CLQGIWGAKMT
+453 
-464 PNWAGDFTANGNLPV
+464 
-479 AISHMLQANTPEL
+479 
-492 MLSLFNQLEA
+492 
-502 HMDDFRT
+502 FRT

-570 RALPFMEEAV
+570 RALPFMEESV

-621 IAAIKAML
+621 IAAIKALL

-770 NIFNCDISGGYL
+770 NIFNCDISGGYP

-802 KPSSWRRGS
+802 KPSSWRRGN

-843 KVSVTIYGKHVKNVR
+843 KVSVTIYGKHMKNVR
-858 LKKGKPTTLAM
+858 LKKGKPTTLAL

>member
-1 MTAFSPF
+1 MLKGAKTADGRTDDDALWPTHRVNFGCIDGIEATMTAFSPF

-38 LRFVFPEYVKTWA
+38 LRFVFPEDVKTWA

-117 GMRSSSLPH
+117 GMRRSSLPH

-159 CFGTMDQMWLARH
+159 C
-172 IICQAVPF
+172 
-180 YAWRELEY
+180 
-188 WARTQMKNGQIH
+188 
-200 HDMNLMDVGS
+200 
-210 EREKRSAL
+210 
-218 VAWDDTEHRDYRDI
+218 
-232 QKWVDL
+232 
-238 NCGFIISVYEA
+238 
-249 YRTTGDRESFLRLW
+249 
-263 PNMKRAADRIKKQ
+263 
-276 VELLGNKEYPLT
+276 
-288 FDRSENSYD
+288 
-297 AGGNP
+297 
-302 DPYNANISAVAY
+302 
-314 RIMAELS
+314 
-321 AETGEDDE
+321 
-329 AAVRI
+329 
-334 AECDGSVRPGADG
+334 
-347 LEITGA
+347 
-353 TEVLLLARVE
+353 
-363 PTRDFSKP
+363 
-371 AYTAMVASL
+371 
-380 DSLGGYG
+380 
-387 LLLERHVARHQPL
+387 
-400 YDRVKIDLGAPAEDR
+400 
-415 SLSSEQ
+415 
-421 LLAKGG
+421 
-427 RSLALIERLFN
+427 
-438 AARYNVLSA
+438 
-447 TGLHAP
+447 
-453 CLQGIWGAKMT
+453 
-464 PNWAGDFTANGNLPV
+464 
-479 AISHMLQANTPEL
+479 
-492 MLSLFNQLEA
+492 
-502 HMDDFRT
+502 FRT

-552 MFYWDYYLYTR
+552 MFYWDYYLYTS

-570 RALPFMEEAV
+570 RALPFMEESV

-640 ANSDRIPA
+640 ANSDRIPS

-658 YGNNADGEFREWLWA
+658 YGNNADGEFREWLWT

-734 AFSAAALGQ
+734 AFAAAALGQ

-770 NIFNCDISGGYL
+770 NIFNCDISGGYP

-797 DVFPA
+797 DIFPA

-825 LRWDGSK
+825 LRWDGNK

-858 LKKGKPTTLAM
+858 LKKGKPTTLAL

>member
-1 MTAFSPF
+1 MSHAQSPTSF
-8 DNKDY
+8 WSQRPAGRWEESLVTGNGIMGAMVEGNPYREHVVLNHSLLFLPINPIMMPPSQGRHLDEIRQMMLGGRFEEASQLLVDIATEEGYVGKHNSDLFVPACRLAISTDSVSPTRNYRRSVDFRTGVCRIEWQDGRGSYVLETFVSRADNVVV
-13 DNMSLPYAFYEISMA
+13 MRLRAL
-28 NSGDRDAKVS
+28 SGKLDTRLA
-38 LRFVFPEYVKTWA
+38 LERIT
-51 VASDCTGEKTIRK
+51 ASDPGRRK
-64 GGTATARFVVA
+64 KF
-75 WYDHTDP
+75 
-82 ELAHYK
+82 K
-88 NLYASPQPI
+88 
-97 AKHGLE
+97 
-103 VFSRLKHNAMRLAD
+103 
-117 GMRSSSLPH
+117 
-126 WLQNQVANTL
+126 
-136 SAIVI
+136 
-141 NSMYKRDGRVAF
+141 
-153 AEGQWT
+153 
-159 CFGTMDQMWLARH
+159 
-172 IICQAVPF
+172 
-180 YAWRELEY
+180 
-188 WARTQMKNGQIH
+188 
-200 HDMNLMDVGS
+200 MND
-210 EREKRSAL
+210 
-218 VAWDDTEHRDYRDI
+218 
-232 QKWVDL
+232 
-238 NCGFIISVYEA
+238 N
-249 YRTTGDRESFLRLW
+249 
-263 PNMKRAADRIKKQ
+263 DRIETSLAGQ
-276 VELLGNKEYPLT
+276 GGRLLYYRAK
-288 FDRSENSYD
+288 YD
-297 AGGNP
+297 TQTVHPVSGQKG
-302 DPYNANISAVAY
+302 YEGY
-314 RIMAELS
+314 K
-321 AETGEDDE
+321 

-334 AECDGSVRPGADG
+334 AECDGSVRPGAGG
-347 LEITGA
+347 LEITDA

-371 AYTAMVASL
+371 AYKAMVASL

-400 YDRVKIDLGAPAEDR
+400 YDRVKIDLGAPAADR

-438 AARYNVLSA
+438 AARYNVISA

-621 IAAIKAML
+621 IAAIKALL

-770 NIFNCDISGGYL
+770 NIFNCDISGGYP

-797 DVFPA
+797 DIFPA

-825 LRWDGSK
+825 LRWDGNK

-837 RADDTQ
+837 RANDTQ
-843 KVSVTIYGKHVKNVR
+843 EVSVIIYGKHVKNVR
-858 LKKGKPTTLAM
+858 LKKGKPTTLAL

>member
-1 MTAFSPF
+1 MSHAQSPTSF
-8 DNKDY
+8 WSQRPAGRWEESLVTGNGIMGAMVEGNPYREHVVLNHSLLFLPINPIMMPPSQGKHLDEIRQMMLGGRFEEASQLLVDIATEEGYVGKHNSDLFVPACRLAISTDSVSPTRNYRRSVDFRTGVCRIEWQDGRGSYVRETFVSRADNVVVMRLRALSGKLDTRL
-13 DNMSLPYAFYEISMA
+13 SLERI
-28 NSGDRDAKVS
+28 
-38 LRFVFPEYVKTWA
+38 T
-51 VASDCTGEKTIRK
+51 ASDPGRRK
-64 GGTATARFVVA
+64 KF
-75 WYDHTDP
+75 
-82 ELAHYK
+82 K
-88 NLYASPQPI
+88 
-97 AKHGLE
+97 
-103 VFSRLKHNAMRLAD
+103 
-117 GMRSSSLPH
+117 
-126 WLQNQVANTL
+126 
-136 SAIVI
+136 
-141 NSMYKRDGRVAF
+141 
-153 AEGQWT
+153 
-159 CFGTMDQMWLARH
+159 
-172 IICQAVPF
+172 
-180 YAWRELEY
+180 
-188 WARTQMKNGQIH
+188 
-200 HDMNLMDVGS
+200 MND
-210 EREKRSAL
+210 
-218 VAWDDTEHRDYRDI
+218 
-232 QKWVDL
+232 
-238 NCGFIISVYEA
+238 N
-249 YRTTGDRESFLRLW
+249 
-263 PNMKRAADRIKKQ
+263 DRIETSLAGQ
-276 VELLGNKEYPLT
+276 GGRLLYYRAK
-288 FDRSENSYD
+288 YD
-297 AGGNP
+297 TQTVHPVSGQKG
-302 DPYNANISAVAY
+302 YEGY
-314 RIMAELS
+314 
-321 AETGEDDE
+321 E

-334 AECDGSVRPGADG
+334 AECDGSVRPGAGG

-371 AYTAMVASL
+371 AYKAMVASL

-421 LLAKGG
+421 LLDKGG

-570 RALPFMEEAV
+570 RALPFMEESV

-621 IAAIKAML
+621 IAAIKALL

-770 NIFNCDISGGYL
+770 NIFNCDISGGYP

-837 RADDTQ
+837 WADDTQ
-843 KVSVTIYGKHVKNVR
+843 EVSVTIYGKHVKNVR
-858 LKKGKPTTLAM
+858 LKKGKPTTLAL

>member
-1 MTAFSPF
+1 MRKTLALAIVLLQAALLAAGNGVTGLGKAFYDFDELKVNGTTGTPLGGFGAGGIKYNANDGTFAAMLKPPADAYDFKPVKGARIEMTVDGRTTVLKGAKTADGRTDDDALWPTHRVNFGCIDGIEATMTAFSPF

-97 AKHGLE
+97 AKRGLE

-159 CFGTMDQMWLARH
+159 C
-172 IICQAVPF
+172 
-180 YAWRELEY
+180 
-188 WARTQMKNGQIH
+188 
-200 HDMNLMDVGS
+200 
-210 EREKRSAL
+210 
-218 VAWDDTEHRDYRDI
+218 
-232 QKWVDL
+232 
-238 NCGFIISVYEA
+238 
-249 YRTTGDRESFLRLW
+249 
-263 PNMKRAADRIKKQ
+263 
-276 VELLGNKEYPLT
+276 
-288 FDRSENSYD
+288 
-297 AGGNP
+297 
-302 DPYNANISAVAY
+302 
-314 RIMAELS
+314 
-321 AETGEDDE
+321 
-329 AAVRI
+329 
-334 AECDGSVRPGADG
+334 
-347 LEITGA
+347 
-353 TEVLLLARVE
+353 
-363 PTRDFSKP
+363 
-371 AYTAMVASL
+371 
-380 DSLGGYG
+380 
-387 LLLERHVARHQPL
+387 
-400 YDRVKIDLGAPAEDR
+400 
-415 SLSSEQ
+415 
-421 LLAKGG
+421 
-427 RSLALIERLFN
+427 
-438 AARYNVLSA
+438 
-447 TGLHAP
+447 
-453 CLQGIWGAKMT
+453 
-464 PNWAGDFTANGNLPV
+464 
-479 AISHMLQANTPEL
+479 
-492 MLSLFNQLEA
+492 
-502 HMDDFRT
+502 FRT

-570 RALPFMEEAV
+570 RALPFMEESV

-770 NIFNCDISGGYL
+770 NIFNCDISGGYP

-797 DVFPA
+797 DIFPA
-802 KPSSWRRGS
+802 KPSSGRRGS

-858 LKKGKPTTLAM
+858 LKKGKPTTLAL

>member
-1 MTAFSPF
+1 MSHAQSPTSF
-8 DNKDY
+8 WSQRPAGRWEESLVTGNGIMGAMVEGNPYREHVVLNHSLLFLPINPIMMPPSQGKHLDEIRQMMLGGRFEEASQLLVDIATEEGYVGKHNSDLFVPACRLAISADSVSPTRNYRRSVDFRTGVCRIEWQDGRGSYVRETFVSRADNVVV
-13 DNMSLPYAFYEISMA
+13 MRLRAL
-28 NSGDRDAKVS
+28 SGKLDTRLA
-38 LRFVFPEYVKTWA
+38 LERIT
-51 VASDCTGEKTIRK
+51 ASDPGRRK
-64 GGTATARFVVA
+64 KF
-75 WYDHTDP
+75 
-82 ELAHYK
+82 K
-88 NLYASPQPI
+88 
-97 AKHGLE
+97 
-103 VFSRLKHNAMRLAD
+103 
-117 GMRSSSLPH
+117 
-126 WLQNQVANTL
+126 
-136 SAIVI
+136 
-141 NSMYKRDGRVAF
+141 
-153 AEGQWT
+153 
-159 CFGTMDQMWLARH
+159 
-172 IICQAVPF
+172 
-180 YAWRELEY
+180 
-188 WARTQMKNGQIH
+188 
-200 HDMNLMDVGS
+200 MND
-210 EREKRSAL
+210 
-218 VAWDDTEHRDYRDI
+218 
-232 QKWVDL
+232 
-238 NCGFIISVYEA
+238 N
-249 YRTTGDRESFLRLW
+249 
-263 PNMKRAADRIKKQ
+263 DRIETSLAGQ
-276 VELLGNKEYPLT
+276 GGRLLYYRAK
-288 FDRSENSYD
+288 YD
-297 AGGNP
+297 TQTVHPVSGQKG
-302 DPYNANISAVAY
+302 YEGY
-314 RIMAELS
+314 
-321 AETGEDDE
+321 E

-334 AECDGSVRPGADG
+334 AECDGSVRPGAGG

-400 YDRVKIDLGAPAEDR
+400 YDRVKIDLGAPAADR

-421 LLAKGG
+421 LLATGG
-427 RSLALIERLFN
+427 RNLALIERLFN
-438 AARYNVLSA
+438 AARYNVISA

-464 PNWAGDFTANGNLPV
+464 PNWAGDFTTNGNLPV

-515 NCRGIHI
+515 NCQGIHI

-570 RALPFMEEAV
+570 RALPFMEESV
-580 AFFEDFLTEGADG
+580 AFFEDFLTEVADG

-621 IAAIKAML
+621 IAAIKALL

-673 DMEDNHEHRHASH
+673 DMEGNHEHRHASH

-770 NIFNCDISGGYL
+770 NIFNCDISGGYP

-797 DVFPA
+797 DIFPA

-858 LKKGKPTTLAM
+858 LKKGKPTTLAL

>member
-1 MTAFSPF
+1 MLKPPADAYDFKPVKGARIEMTVDGRTTVLKGAKTADGRTDDDALWPTHRVNFGCIDGIEATMTAFSPF

-38 LRFVFPEYVKTWA
+38 LRFVFPEDVKTWA

-117 GMRSSSLPH
+117 GMRRSSLPH

-159 CFGTMDQMWLARH
+159 C
-172 IICQAVPF
+172 
-180 YAWRELEY
+180 
-188 WARTQMKNGQIH
+188 
-200 HDMNLMDVGS
+200 
-210 EREKRSAL
+210 
-218 VAWDDTEHRDYRDI
+218 
-232 QKWVDL
+232 
-238 NCGFIISVYEA
+238 
-249 YRTTGDRESFLRLW
+249 
-263 PNMKRAADRIKKQ
+263 
-276 VELLGNKEYPLT
+276 
-288 FDRSENSYD
+288 
-297 AGGNP
+297 
-302 DPYNANISAVAY
+302 
-314 RIMAELS
+314 
-321 AETGEDDE
+321 
-329 AAVRI
+329 
-334 AECDGSVRPGADG
+334 
-347 LEITGA
+347 
-353 TEVLLLARVE
+353 
-363 PTRDFSKP
+363 
-371 AYTAMVASL
+371 
-380 DSLGGYG
+380 
-387 LLLERHVARHQPL
+387 
-400 YDRVKIDLGAPAEDR
+400 
-415 SLSSEQ
+415 
-421 LLAKGG
+421 
-427 RSLALIERLFN
+427 
-438 AARYNVLSA
+438 
-447 TGLHAP
+447 
-453 CLQGIWGAKMT
+453 
-464 PNWAGDFTANGNLPV
+464 
-479 AISHMLQANTPEL
+479 
-492 MLSLFNQLEA
+492 
-502 HMDDFRT
+502 FRT

-570 RALPFMEEAV
+570 RALPFMEESV

-658 YGNNADGEFREWLWA
+658 YGNNADGEFRKWLWA

-770 NIFNCDISGGYL
+770 NIFNCDISGGYP

-797 DVFPA
+797 DIFPA

-843 KVSVTIYGKHVKNVR
+843 EVSVTIYGKHVKNVR
-858 LKKGKPTTLAM
+858 LKKGKPTTLAL

>member
-1 MTAFSPF
+1 MTVDGRTTVLKGAKTADGRTDDDALWPTHRVNFGCIDGIEATMTAFSPF

-38 LRFVFPEYVKTWA
+38 LRFVLPEDVKTWA

-64 GGTATARFVVA
+64 GGTATARLVVA

-97 AKHGLE
+97 AEHGLE
-103 VFSRLKHNAMRLAD
+103 VFPQLKHNVMRLAD
-117 GMRSSSLPH
+117 GMRRSSLPH

-159 CFGTMDQMWLARH
+159 C
-172 IICQAVPF
+172 
-180 YAWRELEY
+180 
-188 WARTQMKNGQIH
+188 
-200 HDMNLMDVGS
+200 
-210 EREKRSAL
+210 
-218 VAWDDTEHRDYRDI
+218 
-232 QKWVDL
+232 
-238 NCGFIISVYEA
+238 
-249 YRTTGDRESFLRLW
+249 
-263 PNMKRAADRIKKQ
+263 
-276 VELLGNKEYPLT
+276 
-288 FDRSENSYD
+288 
-297 AGGNP
+297 
-302 DPYNANISAVAY
+302 
-314 RIMAELS
+314 
-321 AETGEDDE
+321 
-329 AAVRI
+329 
-334 AECDGSVRPGADG
+334 
-347 LEITGA
+347 
-353 TEVLLLARVE
+353 
-363 PTRDFSKP
+363 
-371 AYTAMVASL
+371 
-380 DSLGGYG
+380 
-387 LLLERHVARHQPL
+387 
-400 YDRVKIDLGAPAEDR
+400 
-415 SLSSEQ
+415 
-421 LLAKGG
+421 
-427 RSLALIERLFN
+427 
-438 AARYNVLSA
+438 
-447 TGLHAP
+447 
-453 CLQGIWGAKMT
+453 
-464 PNWAGDFTANGNLPV
+464 
-479 AISHMLQANTPEL
+479 
-492 MLSLFNQLEA
+492 
-502 HMDDFRT
+502 FRT

-570 RALPFMEEAV
+570 RALPFMEESV

-621 IAAIKAML
+621 IAAIKALL

-770 NIFNCDISGGYL
+770 NIFNCDISGGYP

-843 KVSVTIYGKHVKNVR
+843 KVSVTIYGKHMKNVR
-858 LKKGKPTTLAM
+858 LKKGKPTTLAL

>member
-1 MTAFSPF
+1 MLKGAKTADGRTDDDALWPTHRVNFGCIDGIEATMTAFSPF

-38 LRFVFPEYVKTWA
+38 LRFVFPEDVKTWA

-117 GMRSSSLPH
+117 GMRRSSLPH

-159 CFGTMDQMWLARH
+159 C
-172 IICQAVPF
+172 
-180 YAWRELEY
+180 
-188 WARTQMKNGQIH
+188 
-200 HDMNLMDVGS
+200 
-210 EREKRSAL
+210 
-218 VAWDDTEHRDYRDI
+218 
-232 QKWVDL
+232 
-238 NCGFIISVYEA
+238 
-249 YRTTGDRESFLRLW
+249 
-263 PNMKRAADRIKKQ
+263 
-276 VELLGNKEYPLT
+276 
-288 FDRSENSYD
+288 
-297 AGGNP
+297 
-302 DPYNANISAVAY
+302 
-314 RIMAELS
+314 
-321 AETGEDDE
+321 
-329 AAVRI
+329 
-334 AECDGSVRPGADG
+334 
-347 LEITGA
+347 
-353 TEVLLLARVE
+353 
-363 PTRDFSKP
+363 
-371 AYTAMVASL
+371 
-380 DSLGGYG
+380 
-387 LLLERHVARHQPL
+387 
-400 YDRVKIDLGAPAEDR
+400 
-415 SLSSEQ
+415 
-421 LLAKGG
+421 
-427 RSLALIERLFN
+427 
-438 AARYNVLSA
+438 
-447 TGLHAP
+447 
-453 CLQGIWGAKMT
+453 
-464 PNWAGDFTANGNLPV
+464 
-479 AISHMLQANTPEL
+479 
-492 MLSLFNQLEA
+492 
-502 HMDDFRT
+502 FRT

-563 DREFLRR
+563 DHEFLRR
-570 RALPFMEEAV
+570 RALPFMEESV

-621 IAAIKAML
+621 IAAIKALL

-686 LIGLYD
+686 LIGLYN

-770 NIFNCDISGGYL
+770 NIFNCDISGGYP

-843 KVSVTIYGKHVKNVR
+843 EVSVTIYGKHVKNVR

>member
-1 MTAFSPF
+1 MLKGAKTADGRTDDDALWPTHRVNFGCIDGIEATMTAFSPF

-38 LRFVFPEYVKTWA
+38 LRFVFPEDVKTWA

-117 GMRSSSLPH
+117 GMRRSSLPH

-159 CFGTMDQMWLARH
+159 C
-172 IICQAVPF
+172 
-180 YAWRELEY
+180 
-188 WARTQMKNGQIH
+188 
-200 HDMNLMDVGS
+200 
-210 EREKRSAL
+210 
-218 VAWDDTEHRDYRDI
+218 
-232 QKWVDL
+232 
-238 NCGFIISVYEA
+238 
-249 YRTTGDRESFLRLW
+249 
-263 PNMKRAADRIKKQ
+263 
-276 VELLGNKEYPLT
+276 
-288 FDRSENSYD
+288 
-297 AGGNP
+297 
-302 DPYNANISAVAY
+302 
-314 RIMAELS
+314 
-321 AETGEDDE
+321 
-329 AAVRI
+329 
-334 AECDGSVRPGADG
+334 
-347 LEITGA
+347 
-353 TEVLLLARVE
+353 
-363 PTRDFSKP
+363 
-371 AYTAMVASL
+371 
-380 DSLGGYG
+380 
-387 LLLERHVARHQPL
+387 
-400 YDRVKIDLGAPAEDR
+400 
-415 SLSSEQ
+415 
-421 LLAKGG
+421 
-427 RSLALIERLFN
+427 
-438 AARYNVLSA
+438 
-447 TGLHAP
+447 
-453 CLQGIWGAKMT
+453 
-464 PNWAGDFTANGNLPV
+464 
-479 AISHMLQANTPEL
+479 
-492 MLSLFNQLEA
+492 
-502 HMDDFRT
+502 FRT

-570 RALPFMEEAV
+570 RALPFMEESV

-770 NIFNCDISGGYL
+770 NIFNCDISGGYP

-797 DVFPA
+797 DIFPA

-843 KVSVTIYGKHVKNVR
+843 EVSVTIYGKHVKNVR
-858 LKKGKPTTLAM
+858 LKKGKPTTLAL

>member
-1 MTAFSPF
+1 MLKGAKTADGRTDDDALWPTHRVNFGCIDGIEATMTAFSPF

-28 NSGDRDAKVS
+28 NNGDRDAKVS
-38 LRFVFPEYVKTWA
+38 LRFVFPENVKTWA

-97 AKHGLE
+97 AKRGLE

-117 GMRSSSLPH
+117 GMRRSSLPH

-159 CFGTMDQMWLARH
+159 C
-172 IICQAVPF
+172 
-180 YAWRELEY
+180 
-188 WARTQMKNGQIH
+188 
-200 HDMNLMDVGS
+200 
-210 EREKRSAL
+210 
-218 VAWDDTEHRDYRDI
+218 
-232 QKWVDL
+232 
-238 NCGFIISVYEA
+238 
-249 YRTTGDRESFLRLW
+249 
-263 PNMKRAADRIKKQ
+263 
-276 VELLGNKEYPLT
+276 
-288 FDRSENSYD
+288 
-297 AGGNP
+297 
-302 DPYNANISAVAY
+302 
-314 RIMAELS
+314 
-321 AETGEDDE
+321 
-329 AAVRI
+329 
-334 AECDGSVRPGADG
+334 
-347 LEITGA
+347 
-353 TEVLLLARVE
+353 
-363 PTRDFSKP
+363 
-371 AYTAMVASL
+371 
-380 DSLGGYG
+380 
-387 LLLERHVARHQPL
+387 
-400 YDRVKIDLGAPAEDR
+400 
-415 SLSSEQ
+415 
-421 LLAKGG
+421 
-427 RSLALIERLFN
+427 
-438 AARYNVLSA
+438 
-447 TGLHAP
+447 
-453 CLQGIWGAKMT
+453 
-464 PNWAGDFTANGNLPV
+464 
-479 AISHMLQANTPEL
+479 
-492 MLSLFNQLEA
+492 
-502 HMDDFRT
+502 FRT

-570 RALPFMEEAV
+570 RALPFMEESV

-770 NIFNCDISGGYL
+770 NIFNCDISGGYP

-797 DVFPA
+797 DIFPA

-843 KVSVTIYGKHVKNVR
+843 EVSVTIYGKHVKNVR
-858 LKKGKPTTLAM
+858 LKKGKPTTLAL

>member
-1 MTAFSPF
+1 MLKGAKTADGRTDDDALWPTHRVNFGCVGGIEATMTAFSPF

-38 LRFVFPEYVKTWA
+38 LRFVFPEDVKTWA

-159 CFGTMDQMWLARH
+159 CF
-172 IICQAVPF
+172 
-180 YAWRELEY
+180 
-188 WARTQMKNGQIH
+188 
-200 HDMNLMDVGS
+200 
-210 EREKRSAL
+210 
-218 VAWDDTEHRDYRDI
+218 
-232 QKWVDL
+232 
-238 NCGFIISVYEA
+238 
-249 YRTTGDRESFLRLW
+249 
-263 PNMKRAADRIKKQ
+263 
-276 VELLGNKEYPLT
+276 
-288 FDRSENSYD
+288 
-297 AGGNP
+297 
-302 DPYNANISAVAY
+302 
-314 RIMAELS
+314 
-321 AETGEDDE
+321 
-329 AAVRI
+329 
-334 AECDGSVRPGADG
+334 
-347 LEITGA
+347 
-353 TEVLLLARVE
+353 
-363 PTRDFSKP
+363 
-371 AYTAMVASL
+371 
-380 DSLGGYG
+380 
-387 LLLERHVARHQPL
+387 
-400 YDRVKIDLGAPAEDR
+400 
-415 SLSSEQ
+415 
-421 LLAKGG
+421 
-427 RSLALIERLFN
+427 
-438 AARYNVLSA
+438 
-447 TGLHAP
+447 
-453 CLQGIWGAKMT
+453 
-464 PNWAGDFTANGNLPV
+464 
-479 AISHMLQANTPEL
+479 
-492 MLSLFNQLEA
+492 
-502 HMDDFRT
+502 RT
-509 NARVLF
+509 NAHVLF

-570 RALPFMEEAV
+570 RALPFMEESV

-621 IAAIKAML
+621 IAAIKALL

-770 NIFNCDISGGYL
+770 NIFNCDISGGYP

-797 DVFPA
+797 DIFPA

-825 LRWDGSK
+825 LRWDGNK

-843 KVSVTIYGKHVKNVR
+843 EVSVTIYGKHVKNVR
-858 LKKGKPTTLAM
+858 LKKGKPTTLAL

>member
-1 MTAFSPF
+1 MLKPPADAYDFKPVKGARIEMTVDGRTTVLKGAKTADGRTDDDALWPTHRVNFGCIDGIEATMTAFSPF

-28 NSGDRDAKVS
+28 NNGDRDAKVS
-38 LRFVFPEYVKTWA
+38 LRFVFPENVKTWA

-97 AKHGLE
+97 AKRGLE

-117 GMRSSSLPH
+117 GMRRSSLPH

-159 CFGTMDQMWLARH
+159 C
-172 IICQAVPF
+172 
-180 YAWRELEY
+180 
-188 WARTQMKNGQIH
+188 
-200 HDMNLMDVGS
+200 
-210 EREKRSAL
+210 
-218 VAWDDTEHRDYRDI
+218 
-232 QKWVDL
+232 
-238 NCGFIISVYEA
+238 
-249 YRTTGDRESFLRLW
+249 
-263 PNMKRAADRIKKQ
+263 
-276 VELLGNKEYPLT
+276 
-288 FDRSENSYD
+288 
-297 AGGNP
+297 
-302 DPYNANISAVAY
+302 
-314 RIMAELS
+314 
-321 AETGEDDE
+321 
-329 AAVRI
+329 
-334 AECDGSVRPGADG
+334 
-347 LEITGA
+347 
-353 TEVLLLARVE
+353 
-363 PTRDFSKP
+363 
-371 AYTAMVASL
+371 
-380 DSLGGYG
+380 
-387 LLLERHVARHQPL
+387 
-400 YDRVKIDLGAPAEDR
+400 
-415 SLSSEQ
+415 
-421 LLAKGG
+421 
-427 RSLALIERLFN
+427 
-438 AARYNVLSA
+438 
-447 TGLHAP
+447 
-453 CLQGIWGAKMT
+453 
-464 PNWAGDFTANGNLPV
+464 
-479 AISHMLQANTPEL
+479 
-492 MLSLFNQLEA
+492 
-502 HMDDFRT
+502 FRT

-570 RALPFMEEAV
+570 RALPFMEESV

-770 NIFNCDISGGYL
+770 NIFNCDISGGYP

-797 DVFPA
+797 DIFPA

-843 KVSVTIYGKHVKNVR
+843 EVSVTIYGKHVKNVR
-858 LKKGKPTTLAM
+858 LKKGKPTTLAL

>member
-1 MTAFSPF
+1 MRKTLALAIVLLQAALLAAGNGVTGLGKAFYDFDELKVNGTTGTPLGGFGAGGIKYNANDGTFAAMLKPPADAYDFKPVKGARIEMTVDGRTTVLKGAKTADGRTDDDALWPTHRVNFGCIDGIEATMTAFSPF

-38 LRFVFPEYVKTWA
+38 LRFVLPEDVKTWA

-97 AKHGLE
+97 AKRGLE

-159 CFGTMDQMWLARH
+159 CF
-172 IICQAVPF
+172 
-180 YAWRELEY
+180 
-188 WARTQMKNGQIH
+188 
-200 HDMNLMDVGS
+200 
-210 EREKRSAL
+210 
-218 VAWDDTEHRDYRDI
+218 
-232 QKWVDL
+232 
-238 NCGFIISVYEA
+238 
-249 YRTTGDRESFLRLW
+249 
-263 PNMKRAADRIKKQ
+263 
-276 VELLGNKEYPLT
+276 
-288 FDRSENSYD
+288 
-297 AGGNP
+297 
-302 DPYNANISAVAY
+302 
-314 RIMAELS
+314 
-321 AETGEDDE
+321 
-329 AAVRI
+329 
-334 AECDGSVRPGADG
+334 
-347 LEITGA
+347 
-353 TEVLLLARVE
+353 
-363 PTRDFSKP
+363 
-371 AYTAMVASL
+371 
-380 DSLGGYG
+380 
-387 LLLERHVARHQPL
+387 
-400 YDRVKIDLGAPAEDR
+400 
-415 SLSSEQ
+415 
-421 LLAKGG
+421 
-427 RSLALIERLFN
+427 
-438 AARYNVLSA
+438 
-447 TGLHAP
+447 
-453 CLQGIWGAKMT
+453 
-464 PNWAGDFTANGNLPV
+464 
-479 AISHMLQANTPEL
+479 
-492 MLSLFNQLEA
+492 
-502 HMDDFRT
+502 RT

-546 GAPWYS
+546 GASWYS

-570 RALPFMEEAV
+570 RALPFMEESV

-640 ANSDRIPA
+640 ANSDRIPS

-658 YGNNADGEFREWLWA
+658 YGNNADGEFREWLWT

-734 AFSAAALGQ
+734 AFAAALGQ

-770 NIFNCDISGGYL
+770 NIFNCDISGGYP

-797 DVFPA
+797 DIFPA

-825 LRWDGSK
+825 LRWDGNK

-858 LKKGKPTTLAM
+858 LKKGKPTTLAL

>member
-1 MTAFSPF
+1 MLKGAKTADGRTDDDALWPTHRVNFGCIDGIEATMTAFSPF

-38 LRFVFPEYVKTWA
+38 LRFVFPEDVKTWA

-117 GMRSSSLPH
+117 GMRRSSLPH

-159 CFGTMDQMWLARH
+159 C
-172 IICQAVPF
+172 
-180 YAWRELEY
+180 
-188 WARTQMKNGQIH
+188 
-200 HDMNLMDVGS
+200 
-210 EREKRSAL
+210 
-218 VAWDDTEHRDYRDI
+218 
-232 QKWVDL
+232 
-238 NCGFIISVYEA
+238 
-249 YRTTGDRESFLRLW
+249 
-263 PNMKRAADRIKKQ
+263 
-276 VELLGNKEYPLT
+276 
-288 FDRSENSYD
+288 
-297 AGGNP
+297 
-302 DPYNANISAVAY
+302 
-314 RIMAELS
+314 
-321 AETGEDDE
+321 
-329 AAVRI
+329 
-334 AECDGSVRPGADG
+334 
-347 LEITGA
+347 
-353 TEVLLLARVE
+353 
-363 PTRDFSKP
+363 
-371 AYTAMVASL
+371 
-380 DSLGGYG
+380 
-387 LLLERHVARHQPL
+387 
-400 YDRVKIDLGAPAEDR
+400 
-415 SLSSEQ
+415 
-421 LLAKGG
+421 
-427 RSLALIERLFN
+427 
-438 AARYNVLSA
+438 
-447 TGLHAP
+447 
-453 CLQGIWGAKMT
+453 
-464 PNWAGDFTANGNLPV
+464 
-479 AISHMLQANTPEL
+479 
-492 MLSLFNQLEA
+492 
-502 HMDDFRT
+502 FRT

-570 RALPFMEEAV
+570 RALPFMEESV

-640 ANSDRIPA
+640 ANSDRIPS

-658 YGNNADGEFREWLWA
+658 YGNNADGEFREWLWT

-734 AFSAAALGQ
+734 AFAAAALGQ

-770 NIFNCDISGGYL
+770 NIFNCDISGGYP

-797 DVFPA
+797 DIFPA

-825 LRWDGSK
+825 LRWDGNK

-858 LKKGKPTTLAM
+858 LKKGKPTTLAL